1 MNPFRAKQ
9 RLGRAGEEQAAEF
22 LQRAGYRIIARNW
35 RCPSGEID
43 LVAEIGDCLVFVEVR
58 SRRNTG
64 NFGTAAESVNGRK
77 QRQVRET
84 AEVYLY
90 RNRCFDRKIRFD
102 VIAVQW
108 SMDGQ
113 VNEIQHIRGAF

>member
-1 MNPFRAKQ
+1 MNKSNARLQ
-9 RLGRAGEEQAAEF
+9 LGRAGEEQAAAF
-22 LQRAGYRIIARNW
+22 LQKAGYRIIARNW

-43 LVAEIGDCLVFVEVR
+43 LVAESGDWLIFVEVR

-64 NFGTAAESVNGRK
+64 TFGTAAESVNFRK
-77 QRQVRET
+77 QKQVRET

-90 RNRCFDRKIRFD
+90 RNRCFNRKIRFD